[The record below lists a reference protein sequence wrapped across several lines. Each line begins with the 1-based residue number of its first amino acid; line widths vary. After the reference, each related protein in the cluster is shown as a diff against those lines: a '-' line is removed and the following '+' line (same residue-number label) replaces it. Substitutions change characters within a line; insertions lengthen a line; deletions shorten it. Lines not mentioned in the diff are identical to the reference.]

1 MEDRMHSQSSRHG
14 SPSSILVVGL
24 WIAQVLL
31 ACLFLFAGATHS
43 FTPVDVL
50 REQTGIVL
58 PGIMWRV
65 IGGSE
70 ILGALGLILPGLLRI
85 RTELTPLAG
94 AGLAVLMVGATMF
107 TPPEA
112 LVLGLIPLTLGAL
125 AAAVAYGRWRL
136 APHGQRRSLTP
147 RAVPA

>member
-1 MEDRMHSQSSRHG
+1 MHSRSSRNVG
-14 SPSSILVVGL
+14 SSSILVVGL

-31 ACLFLFAGATHS
+31 AGMFLFAGSGHL
-43 FTPVDVL
+43 FTPVEIL

-58 PGIMWRV
+58 PAVMWRV
-65 IGGSE
+65 IGTSE
-70 ILGALGLILPGLLRI
+70 ILGALGLLLPGLLRI

-112 LVLGLIPLTLGAL
+112 LALGLIPITLGAL
-125 AAAVAYGRWRL
+125 AAAVAYGRLRL
-136 APHGQRRSLTP
+136 APYSQRRRSYTP
-147 RAVPA
+147 RTVTA